1 MSLVGSVSLTNNQNG
16 LYLGKVAIDNL
27 DISAN
32 QILYSANG
40 IDISGLNIGDGLDIS
55 SNNLITIGNPAIQLT
70 SNSLYVNDNQT
81 SIFSALSNVSQA
93 DTIYI
98 SSGSYG
104 ESVAITDKYNIS
116 LINPSSNN
124 GTICEILNGLNIT
137 GTSELIR
144 VSNIQVKGTTSL
156 LNGVGRN
163 YFNNCNFTGVVGS
176 PHSILIGSG
185 TTKFLTFTDC
195 QFNQYCTINISNAL
209 TAPAY
214 FINCNFGGAT
224 INYGNLSPLLVIMN
238 NCAGLVSFPTNLQA
252 TLVGLNVLTTGASRT
267 DTTNINLSQIN
278 GENYN
283 PVLVQNQNAGVITYC
298 SSTTNLLT
306 ADNAFNYDENTNT
319 LNVDNISQNG
329 TLSFTNPSYISIDG
343 QSSSSLV
350 NYVIAANGVAGLKW
364 SAYAPSLFFNDSYS
378 GQLSAGS
385 GNPYT
390 IFQKVGQANIVP
402 NKPSIMMFSLNIT
415 VAGGADV
422 LTLTLQNDDDSS
434 ALATLNYNVG
444 NNSQTIAG
452 QFNFTMPNNYTL
464 NYSII
469 GSLVT
474 HTISTDTNSAY
485 GITLYQ
491 NL

>member
-16 LYLGKVAIDNL
+16 IYLGKVAIDNL

-32 QILYSANG
+32 QLLYSANG
-40 IDISGLNIGDGLDIS
+40 IDISGLNISDGLDIS
-55 SNNLITIGNPAIQLT
+55 SNNIITVGNPEIQLT
-70 SNSLYVNDNQT
+70 SNSLYVNDNVSTIQ
-81 SIFSALSNVSQA
+81 SAINNVSQA

-104 ESVAITDKYNIS
+104 ESIAITDKYNIS

-163 YFNNCNFTGVVGS
+163 YFNNCNFTGVVGN
-176 PHSILIGSG
+176 PQSILIGSG

-195 QFNQYCTINISNAL
+195 TFNQYCNISISNTL
-209 TAPAY
+209 TAPVY

-224 INYGNLSPLLVIMN
+224 INYGNLSPLLVIMS
-238 NCAGLVSFPTNLQA
+238 NCAGLLSFPSNLQA
-252 TLVGLNVLTTGASRT
+252 TLVGLNVLTTGTSRT
-267 DTTNINLSQIN
+267 DTTNINLSQ
-278 GENYN
+278 
-283 PVLVQNQNAGVITYC
+283 
-298 SSTTNLLT
+298 
-306 ADNAFNYDENTNT
+306 
-319 LNVDNISQNG
+319 NG
-329 TLSFTNPSYISIDG
+329 TISFTNPSYISIDG
-343 QSSSSLV
+343 QSSSALV
-350 NYVIAANGVAGLKW
+350 NYVIAANGASGLKW
-364 SAYAPSLFFNDSYS
+364 VPFANALFFCDSYS
-378 GQLSAGS
+378 GQLSTAS
-385 GNPYT
+385 GNSLT
-390 IFQKVGQANIVP
+390 IFQKVGQLNIVP
-402 NKPSIMMFSLNIT
+402 TKPSIMMFSLNIT

-434 ALATLNYNVG
+434 VLDTLNYNVG
-444 NNSQTIAG
+444 NNSQTISG
-452 QFNFTMPNNYTL
+452 QFNFTMPNIYTL

-474 HTISTDTNSAY
+474 HNISTNTHSAY

-491 NL
+491 NLA